1 MIDIEYIR
9 SFFPPTIAR
18 ESRFDRYMLKEYL
31 QLLILDHLATTPYIN
46 KVSFIGGTNLRL
58 IQGIDRFSE
67 DLDFDCKEL
76 SEDEFMAMTDSVV
89 TYLRQN
95 NIDVETRDK
104 PNPKLT
110 AFRRNLY
117 FPEMLF
123 DLGLTGHKEERLLL
137 KVEAQNQ
144 GVPYQPVVAN
154 INRMGFF
161 FGVQVPPIDVLCAMK
176 FAAILARQ
184 KGRDFYDTIFL
195 LSKTRPNLDFLS
207 AKAGISTIDELKTA
221 IAERLKDIDL
231 NHKKRDFSHLV
242 FNEQNAERILQFP
255 DVVAAKIMQN
265 HHCAVLFGKPAHC
278 LPDFGIFG
286 CVVLR
291 RHRGERPVLFLIGRK
306 RNQQRGPAFTPPQ
319 IAPAVDADRGEPMLK
334 GL

>member
-9 SFFPPTIAR
+9 SFFPATIAK

-31 QLLILDHLATTPYIN
+31 QLLILDHLSTTPYIN
-46 KVSFIGGTNLRL
+46 KVAFIGGTNLRL

-76 SEDEFMAMTDSVV
+76 SEEEFMAMTDSVV
-89 TYLRQN
+89 SYLRQN

-104 PNPKLT
+104 ANPKLT

-137 KVEAQNQ
+137 KVEAQDQ
-144 GVPYQPVVAN
+144 GVTYQPVVAN

-161 FGVQVPPIDVLCAMK
+161 FSVQVPPLDVLCAMK
-176 FAAILARQ
+176 FAAILFRQ
-184 KGRDFYDTIFL
+184 KGRDFYDAIFL
-195 LSKTRPNLDFLS
+195 LSKTKPNLDFLS
-207 AKAGISTIDELKTA
+207 ARAGISSVDELKTA
-221 IAERLKDIDL
+221 ITERLKGIDL

-242 FNEQNAERILQFP
+242 FNEHHAERILRFP
-255 DVVAAKIMQN
+255 DVVEA
-265 HHCAVLFGKPAHC
+265 L
-278 LPDFGIFG
+278 
-286 CVVLR
+286 
-291 RHRGERPVLFLIGRK
+291 
-306 RNQQRGPAFTPPQ
+306 
-319 IAPAVDADRGEPMLK
+319 
-334 GL
+334 